1 VHLHFNA
8 ETGLYI
14 FQQNDLSPNVYAV
27 SKEKKL
33 NRRYQCRRI
42 SIKVMQVK
50 NPKLSERQY
59 QIFDS

>member
-1 VHLHFNA
+1 LIPPLNHI
-8 ETGLYI
+8 E
-14 FQQNDLSPNVYAV
+14 
-27 SKEKKL
+27 KL

-59 QIFDS
+59 LQKKTTTHWFNFNGNKC